1 MKDGEVLMFKVYD
14 YIMYGMTGV
23 CKVIDITNEKF
34 ANGEKRDYYVLSP
47 IYSENT
53 IIKTPVDNKQIP
65 MRKII
70 SKVNVTSLINDIPNM
85 ETIWIDDEKIRN
97 KQFNTMLKSG
107 KCEELIKLIRSICNN
122 KEYIQSI
129 GKKLHNVDEKI
140 MKEAERLL
148 HEEFAIILDISPNEV
163 TSYISSHIPQ

>member
-1 MKDGEVLMFKVYD
+1 
-14 YIMYGMTGV
+14 
-23 CKVIDITNEKF
+23 
-34 ANGEKRDYYVLSP
+34 
-47 IYSENT
+47 
-53 IIKTPVDNKQIP
+53 

-70 SKVNVTSLINDIPNM
+70 SKVNVVSLINDIPNM
-85 ETIWIDDEKIRN
+85 ETIWIDDEKMRN

-107 KCEELIKLIRSICNN
+107 KCEELIKLIRSICSN